1 MDHPKQAM
9 RGKGLAFHTTLNYA
23 MQWCTQ
29 TQVGGITLGEP
40 TFGGLGILPILL
52 NPEEIDDLGLLHRE
66 S

>member
-1 MDHPKQAM
+1 MQAM

-23 MQWCTQ
+23 MQCNQ

-40 TFGGLGILPILL
+40 TFGGLGILPILP